1 MDIINFLGS
10 ELYINAIYSFSEKYN
25 LKVCCFDEGSYD
37 FYKRISDKELTVA
50 QLSLKEIV
58 DLLETEFDK
67 ILNFAYLNILKF
79 SGEDDDGESEGYS
92 CVGDMRGNSCQPGL
106 HGRSAHLGAEGA
118 RSDAPSALFMVPQGR
133 PGQDRDPS
141 PEITDSKARVQL
153 FPPLADQM
161 RWRQN

>member
-92 CVGDMRGNSCQPGL
+92 YNFIFDFAVRYHIMKYNPEYFEEYSKKRRMPGAKQYTKQV
-106 HGRSAHLGAEGA
+106 RKIYEQ
-118 RSDAPSALFMVPQGR
+118 VIN
-133 PGQDRDPS
+133 
-141 PEITDSKARVQL
+141 E
-153 FPPLADQM
+153 
-161 RWRQN
+161 NN